1 MTFLQRLCAGAGAGV
16 GAGGPPER
24 DNSCAFKSFATLS
37 EAVLP
42 LRDAPFRAAW
52 APDGSG
58 RCRLRQEPEPSLFS
72 GAAMLGRAVMGAIAA
87 EACGQPAKAN
97 TRAAPIAM
105 LFRARFIGHSVRSLV
120 SANVRFHISGGYQSK
135 RIVQMGP
142 GNRKTEAACA
152 GFRHYPKALQIS
164 DGCSAA
170 LPAAVDLIYP
180 LQSVRPRSCT
190 AAASGTQGSAD
201 APAPATDSAFACPR
215 HQTVSLLNSGS
226 TS

>member
-1 MTFLQRLCAGAGAGV
+1 MPLPAGTPCRPHEEPSAQRAGRVKGAAALRAVARTAPFAAARPMGDLAAERTQLLTRSGTPLGRQPPALHMTFLQRLCAGAGAGV

-87 EACGQPAKAN
+87 AACGQPAKAN

-135 RIVQMGP
+135 RIVQMG
-142 GNRKTEAACA
+142 A
-152 GFRHYPKALQIS
+152 G
-164 DGCSAA
+164 
-170 LPAAVDLIYP
+170 
-180 LQSVRPRSCT
+180 
-190 AAASGTQGSAD
+190 
-201 APAPATDSAFACPR
+201 
-215 HQTVSLLNSGS
+215 
-226 TS
+226 